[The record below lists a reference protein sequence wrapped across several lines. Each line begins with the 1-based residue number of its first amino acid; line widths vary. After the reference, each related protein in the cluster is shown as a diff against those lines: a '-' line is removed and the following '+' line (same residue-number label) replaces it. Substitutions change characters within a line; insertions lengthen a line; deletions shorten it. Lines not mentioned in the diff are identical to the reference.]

1 MVGANG
7 DKRMTHDE
15 LSAAF
20 TLLGWVPRIG
30 LFSGTLY
37 VVQNIGA
44 PDIGAPESRS
54 LCLYKRKIQDE
65 LMTYPA
71 AGSAPID
78 WEAWDTE
85 SLGILWGHLCRHP
98 EYEP

>member
-1 MVGANG
+1 
-7 DKRMTHDE
+7 MTHDE

-30 LFSGTLY
+30 RFSGTLY

-44 PDIGAPESRS
+44 PESRS
-54 LCLYKRKIQDE
+54 LWLHQRKIQDE
-65 LMTYPA
+65 LLMYPA
-71 AGSAPID
+71 ASSAPID

-85 SLGILWGHLCRHP
+85 SLGILWRHLCRHP